1 MGDEIYKDAEHI
13 ILDNLNKY
21 SNEREIAY
29 NIKRE
34 YYHIILRMDKKQLPS
49 WHCIVGRNFGIYV
62 TYDEGHYLYATKG
75 QTTIVLWK

>member
-34 YYHIILRMDKKQLPS
+34 MDKKQLPS

>member
-34 YYHIILRMDKKQLPS
+34 YYHIILRMDKK
-49 WHCIVGRNFGIYV
+49 
-62 TYDEGHYLYATKG
+62 
-75 QTTIVLWK
+75 